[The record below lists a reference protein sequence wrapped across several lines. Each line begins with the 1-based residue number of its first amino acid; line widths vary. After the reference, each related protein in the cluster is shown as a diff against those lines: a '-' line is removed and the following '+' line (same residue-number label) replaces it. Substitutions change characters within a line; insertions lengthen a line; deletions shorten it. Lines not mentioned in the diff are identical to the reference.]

1 MDKKFTTILIGYDNS
16 PSAVVALKK
25 GAELASKAAASLHL
39 VYVDHSGHFPDPESA
54 EAHANAELSGMGV
67 SFSFHVKV
75 GRPYAEIV
83 AVAKQ
88 VGADL
93 ILMGAH
99 GHHGFMANFIGST
112 ALRVVGMSK
121 CPVIIIPESAS
132 AGNFKELLVPFDNT
146 PETRQKWT
154 YAAAVAGLFN
164 SNCHILGVTHDKDQE
179 AASHVNIYAN
189 QAADYFNARK
199 VNWTLEIN
207 TGVKVAQTC
216 IDKAKEKGA
225 GLIFMMNE
233 TEGAGLFLDRIAQHI
248 VNNSPV
254 PVMAIPNQHVEG
266 AGGSGY

>member
-1 MDKKFTTILIGYDNS
+1 MEKKFTTILIGYDNS

-25 GAELASKAAASLHL
+25 GAELATKAGATLHL

-54 EAHANAELSGMGV
+54 ESHANSELSGTGV
-67 SFSFHVKV
+67 SFSFHVRV

-83 AVAKQ
+83 SVAKEI
-88 VGADL
+88 GADL

-121 CPVIIIPESAS
+121 CPVIIIPESAA
-132 AGNFKELLVPFDNT
+132 AGNFKDIIVPFDNT
-146 PETRQKWT
+146 PETRQKWS
-154 YAAAVAGLFN
+154 YAAAISSLFG
-164 SNCHILGVTHDKDQE
+164 SNCHILGVTADRGSE
-179 AASHVNIYAN
+179 AAGHVNIYAN

-199 VNWTLEIN
+199 VNWTMEVLS
-207 TGVKVAQTC
+207 GVKVSQTC

-225 GLIFMMNE
+225 GLILMMNE
-233 TEGAGLFLDRIAQHI
+233 TEGAGLFLDRVAQHL

-254 PVMAIPNQHVEG
+254 PVMAIPNMHIEG
-266 AGGSGY
+266 TGGSGY